1 MLFRLFKPTSAL
13 GQKGLLGLSAIW
25 LVVGCGSKFNAN
37 PSAGGQG
44 GEGLST
50 DNAGAAGEAPNG
62 GSDSGGSSSGGVGGS
77 GGASA
82 GMGGSAGT
90 GGKPATGCNCA
101 AGSYCPE
108 GTKTCS
114 LCSQFSQLDFA
125 APEKL
130 ATISQSQ
137 AGNERFPRAASAG
150 TDLFYRAGAEGKPSI
165 WYAATPISG
174 VGRALFAA
182 LGADSG
188 PLFSPNFSPPQNF
201 FFDRVNAMTGMR
213 QIMYGTWAN
222 GVLSDTPK
230 VAPAPINGDTGDY
243 SVAIAADVHR
253 AYWMRGSAKAA
264 DLVWAAFGSN
274 ATMPAV
280 LDLEVQVGVGKKCA
294 RLGDDATPW
303 VNAAGTLLLFRSESM
318 DDTCQP
324 NDSGAYDLFATPL
337 GKDGMPLTP
346 GTPLSNLNNTGGTS
360 NETDASLSEDS
371 CTIYFA
377 SDGGKGDFDLYRA
390 ARN

>member
-1 MLFRLFKPTSAL
+1 
-13 GQKGLLGLSAIW
+13 
-25 LVVGCGSKFNAN
+25 V
-37 PSAGGQG
+37 
-44 GEGLST
+44 
-50 DNAGAAGEAPNG
+50 
-62 GSDSGGSSSGGVGGS
+62 
-77 GGASA
+77 
-82 GMGGSAGT
+82 
-90 GGKPATGCNCA
+90 
-101 AGSYCPE
+101 
-108 GTKTCS
+108 
-114 LCSQFSQLDFA
+114 LDFA

-130 ATISQSQ
+130 AAISQSQ

-150 TDLFYRAGAEGKPSI
+150 TDLFYRAGQDAKPSI

-174 VGRALFAA
+174 IGRALFAA

-188 PLFSPNFSPPQNF
+188 PLFAPSFSPPQNF
-201 FFDRVNAMTGMR
+201 FFDRVNSTTGLR

-230 VAPAPINGDTGDY
+230 AAPAPINGDTGDF
-243 SVAIAADVHR
+243 SVAIAAEVHR
-253 AYWMRGSAKAA
+253 AYWMRAGDKGA

-280 LDLEVQVGVGKKCA
+280 LSLDVQVGVGKKCA

-318 DDTCQP
+318 DDTCQAS
-324 NDSGAYDLFATPL
+324 DSGAYDLFASPL
-337 GKDGMPLTP
+337 GKDGLPLTP
-346 GTPLSNLNNTGGTS
+346 GTPLSNLNNTGGMS
-360 NETDASLSEDS
+360 NETDASLSQDS

-377 SDGGKGDFDLYRA
+377 SDSGTGDFDLYRA

>member
-1 MLFRLFKPTSAL
+1 MLSRSFKPNNAL
-13 GQKGLLGLSAIW
+13 GRGGRLGLGAVW
-25 LVVGCGSKFNAN
+25 LVLGCGSKFSAN
-37 PSAGGQG
+37 PSA
-44 GEGLST
+44 
-50 DNAGAAGEAPNG
+50 
-62 GSDSGGSSSGGVGGS
+62 DSGGSSSGSGG

-82 GMGGSAGT
+82 GTGGTAGTPGTAGTAGSAGT
-90 GGKPATGCNCA
+90 GGKPATGCSCA

-114 LCSQFSQLDFA
+114 PCNDFSVLNFA

-130 ATISQSQ
+130 AAVSQSA

-150 TDLFYRAGAEGKPSI
+150 TDLFYRAGLDGKPSI
-165 WYAATPISG
+165 WYAATPSSG

-188 PLFSPNFSPPQNF
+188 PLFAPNFSPPQNF
-201 FFDRVNAMTGMR
+201 FFDRVNAMTGVR
-213 QIMYGTWAN
+213 EIMYATWAN

-230 VAPAPINGDTGDY
+230 PAITTINGGTGDF
-243 SVAIAADVHR
+243 SVAIAADVRR
-253 AYWMRGSAKAA
+253 AYWMRTSAKGA
-264 DLVWAAFGSN
+264 DLVWAMFGSN

-280 LDLEVQVGVGKKCA
+280 LNLDVQVSVGKKCA

-318 DDTCQP
+318 DDSCQP
-324 NDSGAYDLFATPL
+324 SDSDAFDLFATPL
-337 GKDGMPLTP
+337 GKDGLPLTP
-346 GTPLSNLNNTGGTS
+346 GTPLANLNSVGMS
-360 NETDASLSEDS
+360 SETDPSLSQDS

>member
-1 MLFRLFKPTSAL
+1 MLFCLLEPTNQLRRGAL
-13 GQKGLLGLSAIW
+13 VGLSAV
-25 LVVGCGSKFNAN
+25 LLALGCGSKFTAN
-37 PSAGGQG
+37 PSPNGQG

-50 DNAGAAGEAPNG
+50 DTGGAAGETPSEGGSANG
-62 GSDSGGSSSGGVGGS
+62 GSSAGGVSGAS
-77 GGASA
+77 GGANA
-82 GMGGSAGT
+82 GTGGS

-101 AGSYCPE
+101 VGSYCQD
-108 GTKTCS
+108 GTKVCRMCS
-114 LCSQFSQLDFA
+114 DFSVLDFA

-130 ATISQSQ
+130 AAISQSP

-150 TDLFYRAGAEGKPSI
+150 TDLFYRAGLDSKPSI
-165 WYAATPISG
+165 WYAPTPVSG

-182 LGADSG
+182 IGTDSG
-188 PLFSPNFSPPQNF
+188 PLFAPNFSPPQNF
-201 FFDRVNAMTGMR
+201 FFDRVNATTGLR
-213 QIMYGTWAN
+213 QIMFGTWAN
-222 GVLSDTPK
+222 NLLSDPK
-230 VAPAPINGDTGDY
+230 AAPAPINGTTGDF

-253 AYWMRGSAKAA
+253 AYWMRARDKGA
-264 DLVWAAFGSN
+264 DLVWATFGTS

-280 LDLEVQVGVGKKCA
+280 LSLEVQVGAGKTCA

-318 DDTCQP
+318 DDTCQA
-324 NDSGAYDLFATPL
+324 NDSGAYDLFASPL
-337 GKDGMPLTP
+337 GKDGLPLTP
-346 GTPLSNLNNTGGTS
+346 GTPLSNLNNTGGMS
-360 NETDASLSEDS
+360 NETDASLSQDS